1 MPKKTWTI
9 EIPIKVPSLNEYIGA
24 CRTSYHKANKMKH
37 DVQNQVAIYI
47 NHLPRMQKPVRI
59 DFLWTE
65 KNNRRD
71 YDNIS
76 GCGRKF
82 ILDALVST
90 GKLPDDNRKYVVG
103 FSDDF
108 DIGNDYKVTLTIR
121 EVEDDTEGT
130 AHSGNAKTRRG
141 HSKDKV

>member
-1 MPKKTWTI
+1 MKKKWSV

-24 CRTSYHKANKMKH
+24 CRTNYHKANKMKH
-37 DVQNQVAIYI
+37 DVQNQVATYI
-47 NHLPRMQKPVRI
+47 SHLPRMQKPVWI

-76 GCGRKF
+76 SAGRKF
-82 ILDALVST
+82 ILDALVSN

-103 FSDDF
+103 FSDSF
-108 DIGNDYKVTLTIR
+108 ETGKEYRVTLTIT
-121 EVEDDTEGT
+121 EVEQ
-130 AHSGNAKTRRG
+130 
-141 HSKDKV
+141 

>member
-1 MPKKTWTI
+1 MAKIWNV

-24 CRTSYHKANKMKH
+24 CRTNYHKANKMKH

-47 NHLPRMQKPVRI
+47 NHLPRMQRPVTI

-76 GCGRKF
+76 ACGRKF
-82 ILDALVST
+82 ILDALVAH
-90 GKLPDDNRKYVVG
+90 GKLPDDNRKYVQG
-103 FSDDF
+103 FSDAF
-108 DIGNDYKVTLTIR
+108 ELGKDYKVTLTIR
-121 EVEDDTEGT
+121 EVDE
-130 AHSGNAKTRRG
+130 
-141 HSKDKV
+141 